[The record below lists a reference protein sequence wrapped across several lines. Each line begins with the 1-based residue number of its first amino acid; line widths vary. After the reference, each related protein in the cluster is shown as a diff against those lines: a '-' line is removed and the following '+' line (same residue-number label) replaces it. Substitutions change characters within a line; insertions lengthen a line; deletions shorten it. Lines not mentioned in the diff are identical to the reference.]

1 MCSLFAESDLFG
13 MMMGIAE
20 SFLSLGWIVG
30 PLVGGYLADLA
41 GFAAPFILTAALAFL
56 SAPVLAFLMPPGK
69 LYNGALPDHLHFQIH
84 KPMAHPLASAE
95 HSMQHQIIRCARSS
109 LALMPCAWDLAA
121 CHSVIFLEGQ
131 YLTE

>member
-41 GFAAPFILTAALAFL
+41 GFAAHAGGDIDKLCHFSFIIPRARRGRNAVCGGAFDD
-56 SAPVLAFLMPPGK
+56 VLCF
-69 LYNGALPDHLHFQIH
+69 HRH
-84 KPMAHPLASAE
+84 
-95 HSMQHQIIRCARSS
+95 
-109 LALMPCAWDLAA
+109 
-121 CHSVIFLEGQ
+121 
-131 YLTE
+131 